1 MKTYT
6 AVHWLGAE
14 VLRETFEA
22 ETDGEALE
30 AFEEMGWNAY
40 DDRRLLAGDVPLE
53 EVTR

>member
-1 MKTYT
+1 MRTYT
-6 AVHWLGAE
+6 AVHWLGSD

-22 ETDGEALE
+22 ESDGAALE

-53 EVTR
+53 EVER